1 MEFSTRYF
9 LLAVFYMICLVGFTV
24 NMIMVA
30 ANLMK
35 WKNLRSLPT
44 YNKILSSLAS
54 SRALDFLTFIINN
67 SINVFFPWLLK
78 NNVVMLTLNM
88 EIMFVFCSSL
98 WLATLLCVFYC
109 VKIVTYNYK
118 LFIFLKTRIST
129 MVPWLILSSLLIS
142 LISSLIY
149 AWYSYDL
156 KLQNLSNGST
166 GNMAGYELVAVPN
179 YNNKFLLFSLGSIPP
194 FLILCVSI
202 SLLIHFLLIH
212 TRRMRSNESHTQSPN
227 LKSHFGALKSMSLFL
242 VLQIMY
248 VIFLITYNSHTFLYV
263 KHSAQISSLIPC
275 SLQLL
280 HSLYM
285 ISSSSEVKKMFPS
298 ALCFSR

>member
-1 MEFSTRYF
+1 MEFSTRWF
-9 LLAVFYMICLVGFTV
+9 LLAVFYMNCLVGFTV
-24 NMIMVA
+24 NMIIVV

-35 WKNLRSLPT
+35 WKSLRSLPT

-54 SRALDFLTFIINN
+54 SRALDFLNFVVQN
-67 SINVFFPWLLK
+67 SAYEFFPWLLK
-78 NNVVMLTLNM
+78 NNVVMLTLNI
-88 EIMFVFCSSL
+88 EIMLSFYNSL

-166 GNMAGYELVAVPN
+166 GNITGYKLVTVPN
-179 YNNKFLLFSLGSIPP
+179 SNIQFLLFSLGSIPP
-194 FLILCVSI
+194 FIILCVSI

-212 TRRMRSNESHTQSPN
+212 TRRMRSNESHIQSPN
-227 LKSHFGALKSMSLFL
+227 LKSHFSALKS
-242 VLQIMY
+242 
-248 VIFLITYNSHTFLYV
+248 ITGPST
-263 KHSAQISSLIPC
+263 S
-275 SLQLL
+275 
-280 HSLYM
+280 
-285 ISSSSEVKKMFPS
+285 ISSSQLSSTLFHKLPISGNMSQFNPRKGFEVS
-298 ALCFSR
+298 L